1 MAAEAVRHLPHGGA
15 AIPPTRECPSRW
27 DRPGIVTPVN
37 RLPDFL
43 IVGAQKAA
51 TTSLWAYLRGHPEV
65 FMPAMKEPNYF
76 IREGNWSLGLDWYRS
91 LFAGCRKDEVAG
103 EASPGYSAFPIFSGA
118 PGRIAATGPDAKIIY
133 LIREPVERMISSW
146 FQSRCDA
153 LEDRPLPESLLLQMK
168 YVDLSRYA
176 TQLERYLEY
185 VDRNSILVLRAEDLS
200 DDPSGTVARACQF
213 IGVDSDRISS
223 DLKQRHNVSSGRA
236 VSRRHMLIFK
246 GLPTGPL
253 QPSVKARL
261 MARKSRLT
269 HRPLRPTEL
278 RISDELREA
287 LRDDLVPEMQRL
299 RSIVGPEMDLW
310 GYA

>member
-1 MAAEAVRHLPHGGA
+1 MV
-15 AIPPTRECPSRW
+15 S
-27 DRPGIVTPVN
+27 PVK
-37 RLPDFL
+37 RLPEFL

-51 TTSLWAYLRGHPEV
+51 TTSLWAYLRAHPEI
-65 FMPAMKEPNYF
+65 FMPAMKEPNFF

-91 LFAGCRKDEVAG
+91 LFEAAREHEVTG
-103 EASPGYSAFPIFSGA
+103 EASPGYSAFPIFDGA
-118 PGRIAATGPDAKIIY
+118 PARIATTVPQAKIIY

-153 LEDRPLPESLLLQMK
+153 LEDRPLHESLLLQRK

-176 TQLERYLEY
+176 TQIERYLECF
-185 VDRNSILVLRAEDLS
+185 DRNSILILRAEDLS
-200 DDPSGTVARACQF
+200 ADPAGTVDRACRF
-213 IGVDSDRISS
+213 IGVEPGRITG
-223 DLKQRHNVSSGRA
+223 DLGVRHNVSSGRLVA
-236 VSRRHMLIFK
+236 RRGMLILR

-253 QPSVKARL
+253 RVTVRSRVISR
-261 MARKSRLT
+261 RSRLT
-269 HRPLRPTEL
+269 HRPLRPREL
-278 RISDELREA
+278 TISDELRET